1 MRKSFENNVLKAT
14 DDNTIELSAIISNDD
29 VNYPQFNEKSPIFL
43 SSKSKILKH
52 ILLMTKNTNDF
63 VYDFQNIFNKSL
75 MFILLIR
82 NKFIIKNTVKDSK
95 SHNSSSNSSRKI
107 SKQEKTLTEGQKA
120 DKQKQK
126 TIKRLLVLL
135 ENNKKDR
142 EDDLLQERID
152 REIYLEEQRLTTI
165 KNSIKYSKSKRR

>member
-1 MRKSFENNVLKAT
+1 MV
-14 DDNTIELSAIISNDD
+14 
-29 VNYPQFNEKSPIFL
+29 
-43 SSKSKILKH
+43 H
-52 ILLMTKNTNDF
+52 G
-63 VYDFQNIFNKSL
+63 
-75 MFILLIR
+75 
-82 NKFIIKNTVKDSK
+82 
-95 SHNSSSNSSRKI
+95 KI